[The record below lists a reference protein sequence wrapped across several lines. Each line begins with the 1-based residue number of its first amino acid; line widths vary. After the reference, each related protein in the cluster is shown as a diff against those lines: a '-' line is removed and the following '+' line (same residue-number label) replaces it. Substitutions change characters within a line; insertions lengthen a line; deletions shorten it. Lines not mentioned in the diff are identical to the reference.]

1 MQKDVV
7 LALADNVKRLMAD
20 RGDSQAALAARAKIS
35 QRVVGD
41 LLTYGKGHF
50 KNPTMRTVGAIAD
63 AFDVPAWMLLLPGL
77 PLELMKSRRVGKLI
91 ENYIDAPEEGRA
103 NINRIAESE
112 VRYAVAIDKADRTGT
127 R

>member
-1 MQKDVV
+1 MP
-7 LALADNVKRLMAD
+7 ALADNVRRLMAD
-20 RGDSQAALAARAKIS
+20 RGDSQANLAARAKVS

-41 LLTYGKGHF
+41 LLTYGKSHF
-50 KNPTMRTVGAIAD
+50 KNATMRTVGAIAA

-77 PLELMKSRRVGKLI
+77 PLELLKSQRVEKLL
-91 ENYIDAPEEGRA
+91 ENYIDAPDEGRA

-112 VRYAVAIDKADRTGT
+112 VRYAHTIEKQPIRK